1 MHKYIFN
8 IIVFYYYILYCW
20 GFGFFCLFVLFFYF
34 SISTNVQ
41 FLQHVEL
48 PDFGFLDNAVYYPTD

>member
-20 GFGFFCLFVLFFYF
+20 GFFLLVFFTFQQICNFC
-34 SISTNVQ
+34 SMQN
-41 FLQHVEL
+41 FLILAFWIMQYTPPQTE
-48 PDFGFLDNAVYYPTD
+48 

>member
-20 GFGFFCLFVLFFYF
+20 GVFFVGFFYF
-34 SISTNVQ
+34 STNLQ
-41 FLQHVEL
+41 FLQHAEL
-48 PDFGFLDNAVYYPTD
+48 PDFGFLDNAVYSPTD

>member
-20 GFGFFCLFVLFFYF
+20 GGGFVGVFFTFQFQQICYFC
-34 SISTNVQ
+34 SMQN
-41 FLQHVEL
+41 FLILAFWIMQYTPPQTE
-48 PDFGFLDNAVYYPTD
+48 